1 LDRDLIPEINPQ
13 KCKVVVMALFCVEFL
28 SSKFNRSCY

>member
-1 LDRDLIPEINPQ
+1 
-13 KCKVVVMALFCVEFL
+13 MALFCVEFL